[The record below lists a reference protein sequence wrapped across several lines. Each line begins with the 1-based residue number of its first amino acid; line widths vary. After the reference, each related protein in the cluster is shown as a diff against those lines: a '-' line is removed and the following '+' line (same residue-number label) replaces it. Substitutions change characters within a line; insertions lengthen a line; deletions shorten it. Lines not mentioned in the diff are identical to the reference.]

1 MCERKS
7 ETFPRIRSEKKYRR
21 KREER
26 EKGREE
32 EIEEKRRERRE
43 TDFESFKRRTPRDN
57 EVERLCG
64 VTAGKFRGAEWR
76 LAIQRKQRLHP
87 HHGKHMFALM
97 VSEQTM
103 KVPKKDQLSSL
114 AGLPMPVTGLV
125 REETMGSL
133 SPSPLLLL

>member
-1 MCERKS
+1 MDDRNFCA
-7 ETFPRIRSEKKYRR
+7 
-21 KREER
+21 
-26 EKGREE
+26 KGRVRLSQELGLRRN
-32 EIEEKRRERRE
+32 IGEKERRERKGERRGRRE
-43 TDFESFKRRTPRDN
+43 IDFESFKRRTPRDN

-76 LAIQRKQRLHP
+76 LAIQRKKRLHP
-87 HHGKHMFALM
+87 HHRKHMFALM

-125 REETMGSL
+125 REETRGSL

>member
-1 MCERKS
+1 MDDRNFCA
-7 ETFPRIRSEKKYRR
+7 
-21 KREER
+21 
-26 EKGREE
+26 KGRVRLSQELGPRRN
-32 EIEEKRRERRE
+32 IGEKERRERKGERRE
-43 TDFESFKRRTPRDN
+43 IDFESFKRRTPRDN

-76 LAIQRKQRLHP
+76 LAIQRKKRLHP
-87 HHGKHMFALM
+87 HHRKHMFALM